1 MECRLPMVTRFF
13 IAIAVLLVVTTV
25 HGQQQPSSPPDYVIG
40 PQDVLAISM
49 FDQEDLG
56 GKFPVD
62 SDGTFT
68 FPLIGRVKAGG
79 LTLRE
84 LEAELKRMLKDGFF
98 KDPDRK
104 SVV

>member
-1 MECRLPMVTRFF
+1 MVTN
-13 IAIAVLLVVTTV
+13 IVALLVLVV
-25 HGQQQPSSPPDYVIG
+25 ALQPAALHAQPTDYVIG
-40 PQDVLAISM
+40 PQDVLMIES

-84 LEAELKRMLKDGFF
+84 LEAN
-98 KDPDRK
+98 
-104 SVV
+104 